1 MFLAQNKV
9 KNEVNEAEFIKFVHK
24 TSPPMWFICCSHN
37 VVDKVNV
44 WAGQTWT
51 RKRQRGFLTESL
63 TPQTNTLLYLPYV
76 LWDWSNVNYN
86 LEWLHF
92 SKGYRVDG
100 HVNCISV
107 KKQMAIIVVKIE
119 AF

>member
-1 MFLAQNKV
+1 MSIKAWNDEQ
-9 KNEVNEAEFIKFVHK
+9 EAELIMLYKDDGVKDVHK
-24 TSPPMWFICCSHN
+24 L
-37 VVDKVNV
+37 
-44 WAGQTWT
+44 AYQ
-51 RKRQRGFLTESL
+51 
-63 TPQTNTLLYLPYV
+63 
-76 LWDWSNVNYN
+76 
-86 LEWLHF
+86 F